1 MLPPVTSQAEAMH
14 GRATAIAHPNV
25 ALVKYWGK
33 TPGPDNTPATPS
45 LSITL
50 DAFSTTTTVAVAAED
65 GFTLNGS
72 ALADAKVARF
82 LRTLREHFELPPL
95 SVASSNDFPTGCGL
109 ASSASGFAALVT
121 AIDGAFGL
129 GLSARQRSAWARR
142 GSGSAARSIVGGFG
156 VLRDDGEDWTAEEL
170 LPADAWPLNV
180 VIGITATRPKAV
192 GSTAGMERSRR
203 TSPFFNAWLASTEA
217 DYAAACEAVAERDFP
232 ALARVTESS
241 CLKMHGVALA
251 SDPGLL
257 YWNGATVTALHC
269 VRELREAGLQV
280 FFTVDAGPQIKAVCV
295 PDAVEVVRARLAEL
309 PGVEAVVVSTLG
321 AGAACTA

>member
-1 MLPPVTSQAEAMH
+1 MH
-14 GRATAIAHPNV
+14 GRATAIAHPNI

-33 TPGPDNTPATPS
+33 APGPHNTPATPS

-50 DAFSTTTTVAVAAED
+50 DAFSTTTTVAEAAQD
-65 GFTLNGS
+65 GFALNGRV
-72 ALADAKVARF
+72 LADAKVARF
-82 LRTLREHFELPPL
+82 LRTLREHFDLPPL
-95 SVASSNDFPTGCGL
+95 SVTSTNDFPTGCGL

-129 GLSARQRSAWARR
+129 GLNARQRSAWARR

-156 VLRDDGEDWTAEEL
+156 ALRDDGEDWTAEAL

-180 VIGITATRPKAV
+180 VIGITATTPKAV

-203 TSPFFNAWLASTEA
+203 TSPFFGAWLTSTEA
-217 DYAAACEAVAERDFP
+217 DYAAARQAVAARDFA
-232 ALARVTESS
+232 ALARIAESS

-251 SDPGLL
+251 SEPGLL
-257 YWNGATVTALHC
+257 YWNGATVAAMHC
-269 VRELREAGLQV
+269 VRGLRQAGVQV

-295 PDAVEVVRARLAEL
+295 PDDVEVVRVRLAEL
-309 PGVEAVVVSTLG
+309 PGVEAVVVSALG
-321 AGAACTA
+321 AGATCTA

>member
-1 MLPPVTSQAEAMH
+1 MH
-14 GRATAIAHPNV
+14 GRATAIAHPNI

-33 TPGPDNTPATPS
+33 APGPRNTPATPS

-50 DAFSTTTTVAVAAED
+50 DAFSTTTTVAEAAQD
-65 GFTLNGS
+65 GFALNGRV
-72 ALADAKVARF
+72 LADAKVARF
-82 LRTLREHFELPPL
+82 LRTLREHFDLPPL
-95 SVASSNDFPTGCGL
+95 SVTSTNDFPTGCGL

-129 GLSARQRSAWARR
+129 GLNARQRSAWARR

-156 VLRDDGEDWTAEEL
+156 ALRDDGEDWTAEAL

-180 VIGITATRPKAV
+180 VIGITATTPKAV

-203 TSPFFNAWLASTEA
+203 TSPFFGAWLASTEA
-217 DYAAACEAVAERDFP
+217 DYAAACQAVAARDFA
-232 ALARVTESS
+232 ALARVAESS

-251 SDPGLL
+251 SEPGLL
-257 YWNGATVTALHC
+257 YWNGATVAAMHC
-269 VRELREAGLQV
+269 VRGLREAGLQV

-295 PDAVEVVRARLAEL
+295 PDDVEVVRVRLAEL
-309 PGVEAVVVSTLG
+309 PGVEAVVVSALG
-321 AGAACTA
+321 AGATCTA